1 MNSYACIVG
10 VRTKKIL
17 YIGVRNK
24 YCCVCQASKKNGNE
38 INHLCY
44 KNWNSPSTPME
55 ADIIVDGFKQSLTMH
70 GLIYSQLIDK

>member
-1 MNSYACIVG
+1 LNLQACIVG
-10 VRTKKIL
+10 ARTKKIL

-24 YCCVCQASKKNGNE
+24 YCCVCNASKKNGNE

-44 KNWNSPSTPME
+44 KNWNAPSTAME

-70 GLIYSQLIDK
+70 GLIYSQLIGK